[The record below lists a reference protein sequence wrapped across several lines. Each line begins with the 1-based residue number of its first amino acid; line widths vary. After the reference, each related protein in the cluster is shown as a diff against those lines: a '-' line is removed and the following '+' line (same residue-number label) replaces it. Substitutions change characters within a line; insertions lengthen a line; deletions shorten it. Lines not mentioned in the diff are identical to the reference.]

1 VPNRKNKR
9 HAVAIV
15 IPNWNREEDLAA
27 CLRALQAQREPG
39 DSIVVDNGSTD
50 GSVARVQRD
59 FPDVELIVLP
69 KNTGFAG
76 GVNAGIRRALE
87 HGYEFVALM
96 NNDALADT
104 QWLGQLLA
112 GIREQPRIGIA
123 TSKIVDFAGKKLDS
137 TGEFYTIWGLPFAR
151 GRGEPADDRY
161 DGHRD
166 IFGASGGA
174 SIFRTSMLKQIGLFD
189 EDFFA
194 YYEDTDLSFRAQ
206 LCGWRVRFVPGAVVR
221 HRIGATS
228 GSIKGFTTY
237 QTLKNLP
244 LLCYKNVPLRFL
256 PAILPR
262 LWLAYT
268 LFFWS
273 AVARGQGGAA
283 LKGWLMSILLT
294 PKKLWQRR
302 RIQDARTVPTAY
314 IGELLVRDLP
324 PGADRLRSGVNLLR
338 LRQNRNT
345 K

>member
-1 VPNRKNKR
+1 MPHPKNNRR
-9 HAVAIV
+9 AVAVV

-27 CLRALQAQREPG
+27 CLHSLQAQSLSP
-39 DSIVVDNGSTD
+39 DIIVVDNGSTD

-59 FPDVELIVLP
+59 FPDVELIALA

-76 GVNAGIRRALE
+76 GVNAGIRRAVE

-96 NNDALADT
+96 NNDALADK
-104 QWLGQLLA
+104 QWLGRLLA
-112 GIREQPRIGIA
+112 GIREKPRAGIA
-123 TSKIVDFAGKKLDS
+123 TSKITDFAGKKLDS
-137 TGEFYTIWGLPFAR
+137 TGEFYTIWGLAFAR
-151 GRGEPADDRY
+151 GRGEPADNRY
-161 DGHRD
+161 DDHRD

-174 SIFRTSMLKQIGLFD
+174 SIFRIAMLKDIGLFD

-194 YYEDTDLSFRAQ
+194 YYEDIDLSFRAQ
-206 LCGWRVRFVPGAVVR
+206 LHGWRVRFVPEAMVR

-228 GSIKGFTTY
+228 QSIRGFTTY

-244 LLCYKNVPLRFL
+244 LLCYKNVPLGSL
-256 PAILPR
+256 PAVLPR

-283 LKGWLMSILLT
+283 LRGWIASVLLT
-294 PKKLWQRR
+294 PKKLWQRSS
-302 RIQDARTVPTAY
+302 IQKERTVPTAY
-314 IGELLVRDLP
+314 IRELLVRDLP
-324 PGADRLRSGVNLLR
+324 PGADRLRTVVNLLT